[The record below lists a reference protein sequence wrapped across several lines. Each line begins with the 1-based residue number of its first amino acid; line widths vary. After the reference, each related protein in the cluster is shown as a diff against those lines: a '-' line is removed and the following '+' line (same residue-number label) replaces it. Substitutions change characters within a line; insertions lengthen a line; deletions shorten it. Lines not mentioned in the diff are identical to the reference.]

1 MAVTKLSPT
10 KLKFDEGVTL
20 PAATTVGADGMDLDF
35 SGKDYR
41 ILIEVGGAA
50 ATITAG
56 NGLQGG
62 GEPLT
67 VAAGSAVV
75 LNSGYYKY
83 VSGAHKGC
91 VHITG
96 ATATIKA
103 VELP

>member
-10 KLKFDEGVTL
+10 KMIFDEGVAM

-35 SGKDYR
+35 TGKDSR
-41 ILIEVGGAA
+41 ILIEVGGAT

-62 GEPLT
+62 GEALE

-75 LNSGYYKY
+75 LNSGYYKH
-83 VSGAHKGC
+83 VSGEHKGC
-91 VHITG
+91 VFITG